1 MKCVKRSLTLTS
13 VLLLLVNLVFAG
25 GVLDSKLQQKM
36 ANEAGPFEVIVTF
49 TSLDEVNSLSA
60 LGVTHHALTQLPMAG
75 AVLTTSQINE
85 VLGWNNVVSIYFN
98 DVLEYSNYD
107 AGQITGAHYVHN
119 TLGIKG
125 NGVTILVIDSGAD
138 ATHPD
143 LAFGTKVIQNVKIVS
158 DLGTTGTVSITEGVI
173 NTDNTSGHGTHVSG
187 TAAGSGAAS
196 AADSRAPNY
205 YDGAAPAAK
214 LVVLGAG
221 EVLFILSALEAFDY
235 ALGNID
241 RYGTDIITNSW
252 GNTNSNFDPANPINQ
267 ASFEAYRRGLVVT
280 FAAGNE
286 GDTCPAGCDC
296 ENTMSSY
303 AISPWVIG
311 VAAGDKNKNLAC
323 FSSRG
328 EPGDP
333 FEHPDITAPGVSITS
348 TRAPGTPVGALGPV
362 IDPKNPLYTLYY
374 HTISGTSMATP
385 FVAGVVALLLEANP
399 NLSPDQIEDIITS
412 TADPMPYALHHVGA
426 GYINVQAAV
435 QAAQN
440 TTGNRLAFLA
450 GDTKWSSQGNWFATE
465 QNDSDLAYSGQWN
478 TSSANNASGGTYKW
492 AKVSKG
498 KSNPFLQITF
508 FGMAIRLEYPTK
520 SDGGVAEVVID
531 GQSYG
536 NISYFS
542 SATQWGK
549 RTSFAGLDNKQH
561 TLQLKALNGKAFIDK
576 IYIDGALFPAN
587 TQFVDETTTFS
598 ATMPPS
604 VSGTTTHTIQFQV
617 SSNTIQISAEL
628 SWDAVADL
636 DLYLLD
642 PNGQQVASS
651 ASLANPESFTYWVT
665 QPGTYTYE
673 IAGFASVLT
682 NYTLTSILTRAV
694 PLSKQSSD
702 DVAEK
707 TLGTIPTEF
716 AVFQNYP
723 NPFNPETNITYHLPR
738 DSDISLKVFD
748 IRGREVATL
757 VRGRQ
762 LAGVHR
768 VRFDGKHLP
777 SGIYFYKIEVSDI
790 AGERFTKVNR
800 MLLLK

>member
-1 MKCVKRSLTLTS
+1 MKRFTNIV
-13 VLLLLVNLVFAG
+13 VLAAALLFFAPQAFAG
-25 GVLDSKLQQKM
+25 GVLDSKLQQLM
-36 ANEAGPFEVIVTF
+36 ASGPGPFEVIVTF
-49 TSLDEVNSLSA
+49 TSRNEANSLSS
-60 LGVTHHALTQLPMAG
+60 LGVTYHALTQLPMAG
-75 AVLTTSQINE
+75 AVLTTSQINQ
-85 VLGWNNVVSIYFN
+85 VLGWNNVVSVYFN

-196 AADSRAPNY
+196 ATDSRAPNY

-221 EVLFILSALEAFDY
+221 ETLLILSALEAFDY

-241 RYGTDIITNSW
+241 RYGIDIITNSW

-286 GDTCPAGCDC
+286 GDTCPAGSDCD
-296 ENTMSSY
+296 NSMSSY

-311 VAAGDKNKNLAC
+311 VAAGDKNKNLAG

-328 EPGDP
+328 EAGEP
-333 FEHPDITAPGVSITS
+333 FEHPDLTAPGVNITS
-348 TRAPGTPVGALGPV
+348 TRAPGTPIGALGPV
-362 IDPKNPLYTLYY
+362 IDPTNPQYYLYY

-399 NLSPDQIEDIITS
+399 NLSPDQIEDILTS
-412 TADPMPYALHHVGA
+412 TADPMPDAFHKAGA

-435 QAAQN
+435 QLAQS
-440 TTGNRLAFLA
+440 TAGNRLAFLA
-450 GDTKWSSQGNWFATE
+450 GDTRWSSQANWFTTE
-465 QNDSDLAYSGQWN
+465 QNDSDLAYSGAWN
-478 TSSANNASGGTYKW
+478 TTSANNASGGTYKW
-492 AKVSKG
+492 AKAKG
-498 KSNPFLQITF
+498 SSHPFLQITF
-508 FGMAIRLEYPTK
+508 FGKAIKLEYPTK

-542 SATQWGK
+542 NATQWGK
-549 RTSFAGLDNKQH
+549 RTAFAGLDNKEH
-561 TLQLKALNGKAFIDK
+561 TLKLRVLNGKAFIDK

-598 ATMPPS
+598 ATIGPS
-604 VSGTTTHTIQFQV
+604 VNGTTTHTIQFPV

-628 SWDAVADL
+628 SWSTLADL

-651 ASLANPESFTYWVT
+651 ASLANPESFTYWVA
-665 QPGTYTYE
+665 QPGTYTYQIVGY
-673 IAGFASVLT
+673 IAVST
-682 NYTLTSILTRAV
+682 NYTLTSTLTRAV
-694 PLSKQSSD
+694 LSKPSSGQA
-702 DVAEK
+702 AEK
-707 TLGTIPTEF
+707 TFGTIPAEF
-716 AVFQNYP
+716 ALFQNYP
-723 NPFNPETNITYHLPR
+723 NPFNPETNITYHLPQAGNV
-738 DSDISLKVFD
+738 SLKVFD
-748 IRGREVATL
+748 IQGREVATL
-757 VRGRQ
+757 VRGQ
-762 LAGVHR
+762 QPAGVHS
-768 VRFDGKHLP
+768 VRFEAQHLP
-777 SGIYFYKIEVSDI
+777 NGIYFYKIAVDDVT
-790 AGERFTKVNR
+790 GGRFAKVNR
-800 MLLLK
+800 MLLMK